1 MFRLL
6 ALIALVPAILAQTP
20 VQRCDNGAPLPTA
33 VYFGG
38 KDNFCTAPP
47 CDVFRG
53 SDGLTEVDFS
63 STFATNTITPN
74 IRARVFGIMITYQ
87 LPDDVQNNSCGVSLT
102 SGSCPLAPGAETTFR
117 LQMPVDPTSPRVS
130 TDVIFTLFGDN
141 NVPIFCYRIATRV
154 V

>member
-1 MFRLL
+1 MFLL
-6 ALIALVPAILAQTP
+6 FALIAFVPAIVYAQTP
-20 VQRCDNGAPLPTA
+20 VQACTTGPLPTA

-63 STFATNTITPN
+63 SAFVTNTIRPN
-74 IRARVFGIMITYQ
+74 VRARVFGINIDYQ
-87 LPDDVQNNSCGVSLT
+87 LPDDVVNNSCGVSLT
-102 SGSCPLAPGAETTFR
+102 RGSCPLAVGAETTFR
-117 LQMPVDPTSPRVS
+117 LQMPVETTSPRV
-130 TDVIFTLFGDN
+130 TTEVTFTLFGDN
-141 NVPIFCYRIATRV
+141 NQVIFCYRIQTRV